1 MYNKYLKYKSKY
13 IKLSKNNRNNRNNE
27 GIDLNPTQD
36 IDQIEFKEDS
46 IQIKKNT
53 TNLIDKSV
61 CLSKIVSNDF
71 QQNLN
76 QKPLAICKGK
86 RNGVSGCRDCCKKNF
101 NDINMYEK
109 CVFICMNE

>member
-13 IKLSKNNRNNRNNE
+13 IKLSKNNKV
-27 GIDLNPTQD
+27 IDQNPTQD
-36 IDQIEFKEDS
+36 IDQIEFKVDS
-46 IQIKKNT
+46 MFSKKNT
-53 TNLIDKSV
+53 NNLFDKSV

-71 QQNLN
+71 QENLN

-86 RNGVSGCRDCCKKNF
+86 RDGVSGCRDCCKKNF

-109 CVFICMNE
+109 CVFICMND